1 MKKFLIVLLTFV
13 AFFNLNAQHRS
24 CNSMEN
30 LERQIQEN
38 PERAIQ
44 LEEIENQLDRFIDAN
59 QNSVNQRT
67 VVTIPVVFHVVYK
80 TAAQNISDAQLQSQL
95 DVINEDFRRL
105 NSDANNKWSQAADV
119 EIEFCL
125 ASIDPNGNATT
136 GITRTQTNVNS
147 FSGNDAEK
155 FNSSGGHDAWPTG
168 DYLNFWVC
176 NLNGFLGY
184 AQFPGGPA
192 NTDGVTCSYQY
203 TGRGGSASAPFD
215 LGRTATHEIGHWL
228 NLRHIWGDGGCGVD
242 DFVSDTPTSDAANY
256 GCASSHSSC
265 GTPDMVENYMDYSD
279 DGCMNLFTQGQ
290 KTRMQALFATG
301 GARASLV
308 NSSGC
313 GTAPPPPPVCDAPTN
328 LAVSNISKSSVNAS
342 WNAASGAT
350 NYTVQYRET
359 GGSWT
364 VAGTPTSTSFTITGL
379 DSCQSH
385 DIRVRTVCA
394 SGNSSYSSRVN
405 FSTVGSCSTPPSPNT
420 CDAPSGVVVSGQT
433 NTEATIT
440 WNAVSGAIK
449 YRVLYRE
456 VGGSWI
462 FAGFATTSSLTIT
475 GLISC
480 TDYQTRI
487 RSMCGGGNNSAFSSR
502 INFTTGCT
510 SGTCTDNYEPN
521 ETLSTAAPISNN
533 STINAK
539 ISSGSDEDWFRIIT
553 TNGTPNLKVE
563 LTNLPDDYDMELY
576 KGITLVDYSENAGTQ
591 DEQIIY
597 NANRKRRYRVRVYGW
612 GGANSPDCYDLT
624 NTVSANSFRTT
635 EKKPVAG
642 KNTNRQPIEITKL
655 DFMVTPNPASDEVN
669 IRFDEEY
676 DTEVRL
682 SLMDATGKTVY
693 NEDLFLN
700 SGASKVTLPLENIPS
715 GMYFVRATDGKE
727 SHTERLI
734 IQKF

>member
-1 MKKFLIVLLTFV
+1 MKKFLFVLLTFA
-13 AFFNLNAQHRS
+13 AFINLNAQHRS

-80 TAAQNISDAQLQSQL
+80 TAAQNISNAQIQSQL

-125 ASIDPNGNATT
+125 ASVDPNGNATS
-136 GITRTQTNVNS
+136 GITRTQTTVNS
-147 FSGNDAEK
+147 FNGNDNEK

-203 TGRGGSASAPFD
+203 VGRGGSAVAPFD

-242 DFVSDTPTSDAANY
+242 DFVSDTPTSDAANF

-265 GTPDMVENYMDYSD
+265 GSLDMVENYMDYSD

-301 GARASLV
+301 GARASLL
-308 NSSGC
+308 SSGGC
-313 GTAPPPPPVCDAPTN
+313 GTAPPPPPACDVPN
-328 LAVSNISKSSVNAS
+328 GLAVSNIDKSSVDAS
-342 WNAASGAT
+342 WNAASGAI
-350 NYTVQYRET
+350 NYTVSYRET
-359 GGSWT
+359 GGSWI

-385 DIRVRTVCA
+385 DVRVRTVCA

-405 FSTVGSCSTPPSPNT
+405 FSTVGNCNTPPPGT
-420 CDAPSGVVVSGQT
+420 CNVPSGVAVSGQT

-440 WNAVSGAIK
+440 WNAVNGAIR
-449 YRVLYRE
+449 YRVIYRE

-462 FAGFATTSSLTIT
+462 NAGNATTNSMTIT
-475 GLISC
+475 GLTSC
-480 TDYQTRI
+480 TDYQTRVRTI
-487 RSMCGGGNNSAFSSR
+487 CGPGNVSAYSSRVNFSS
-502 INFTTGCT
+502 GCT

-521 ETLSTAAPISNN
+521 ETFSNAALISRN

-539 ISSGSDEDWFRIIT
+539 ISSASDEDWFRIVT
-553 TNGTPNLKVE
+553 TNANPNIKVD

-576 KGITLVDYSENAGTQ
+576 RGNILVDYSENAGTQ
-591 DEQIIY
+591 DEQVIY
-597 NANRKRRYRVRVYGW
+597 NTNRRRSYRVRVYGW
-612 GGANSPDCYDLT
+612 AGANSPDCYDLT
-624 NTVSANSFRTT
+624 NTVSANSFRTA
-635 EKKPVAG
+635 EKKPVNG
-642 KNTNRQPIEITKL
+642 KNRQPIEITKL
-655 DFMVTPNPASDEVN
+655 DFVVTPNPASDEVN

-715 GMYFVRATDGKE
+715 GMYFVRVTDGKE

-734 IQKF
+734 IQKI